1 MSVGLFGWPLFDVRQ
16 LPEPPR
22 PGHGKRRGVT
32 QSPRRPKR
40 RNRRKP

>member
-1 MSVGLFGWPLFDVRQ
+1 MPTGLFGYFGGRETEP
-16 LPEPPR
+16 PPR

-40 RNRRKP
+40 RNRRKS